1 MAEQETLE
9 RALAAQELAVLVWCK
24 SCRPI
29 SARTD
34 RAHRPWMSS
43 TDFCNMGNSGIEP
56 DKGKGYELSR
66 NV

>member
-29 SARTD
+29 SARID
-34 RAHRPWMSS
+34 PGPLP
-43 TDFCNMGNSGIEP
+43 MG
-56 DKGKGYELSR
+56 
-66 NV
+66 